1 MLRAAIV
8 GCGGIASVHKRVLTG
23 LPEAELIACCDIKKG
38 KAEAFAEGSNMRVYE
53 SIEDLIEKEKPDV
66 VHLCVPHPLH
76 APMAK
81 YCVENGVN
89 VFTEKPPVVNAAQ
102 WDMFYQLKDA
112 DKYVGICFQNRYN
125 HSVKRVKEMIDSGEM
140 GRVLGARAILT
151 WNRDADYYSKS
162 DWRGNWKTEGGGV
175 LINQAIHTLDLLV
188 YLLGKVENADCHMCN
203 HSLREIIEV
212 EDTAEAY
219 IRFESGVNACFY
231 ATNAYCM
238 NSPVMVELVM
248 QKGILRM
255 EGDSLTVQFPDG
267 SAKQMEI
274 TNKPRFEKDYWGNSH
289 YDCISDF
296 YKAII
301 EKRPFNNDIE
311 HVKETMK
318 LMINM
323 YEAFAGKRIPAC

>member
-8 GCGGIASVHKRVLTG
+8 GCGSIASVHKRVLNG
-23 LPEAELIACCDIKKG
+23 LPEAELIACCDIKPD
-38 KAEAFAEGSNMRVYE
+38 KAKAFAEGSNMQVYN
-53 SIEDLIEKEKPDV
+53 SIEELIEKEKPDV

-76 APMAK
+76 TPMVK

-102 WDMFYQLKDA
+102 WDMLYQLKDA
-112 DKYVGICFQNRYN
+112 GRYVGICFQNRYN
-125 HSVKRVKEMIDSGEM
+125 RAVKKMKKIIDSNEM
-140 GRVLGARAILT
+140 GNVIGARAFLT
-151 WNRDADYYSKS
+151 WNRDADYYLNS

-175 LINQAIHTLDLLV
+175 LINQAIHTLDILV
-188 YLLGKVENADCHMCN
+188 YLLGKIKKADCHMCN
-203 HSLREIIEV
+203 HSLAETIEV
-212 EDTAEAY
+212 EDTTEAY
-219 IRFESGVNACFY
+219 IRFESGASACFY

-238 NSPVMVELVM
+238 NSPVMVEIVM

-255 EGDSLTVQFPDG
+255 EGDSLTVRLPDG
-267 SAKQMEI
+267 SAKQVEI
-274 TNKPRFEKDYWGNSH
+274 TNKARFEKDYWGNSH

-301 EKRPFNNDIE
+301 EKRPYNNDIE

-318 LMINM
+318 LMIKM
-323 YEAFAGKRIPAC
+323 YEPFTGKKIAAC